1 MLSAFLPHTVFMM
14 SIQNKLRKIRKTE
27 ERLAYA
33 DPKNAAVLTKK
44 LAALKAE
51 LF

>member
-1 MLSAFLPHTVFMM
+1 MN
-14 SIQNKLRKIRKTE
+14 IQKKLLKIRETE

-33 DPKNAAVLTKK
+33 DPKTAAVLTKK

-51 LF
+51 LI